1 MCNINTLTLF
11 AIYASCC
18 KPDGKVYKMQSVKS
32 ARWIYK
38 TDSFTEPNKCGNH
51 ILQELLTSLVGQ
63 DRKWFFWYCARL
75 KLMRACTFCDS
86 PVCTSVRAQFTRG
99 CTLQHF
105 VIVPCVSQSEH
116 SYPNISVSQPRSI
129 FHFWLYATSQPNQH
143 KSHTM
148 EMCYFVNLV
157 LKSQMIP
164 QIYSSILGHYQS
176 SSGHPSR

>member
-1 MCNINTLTLF
+1 M
-11 AIYASCC
+11 Y
-18 KPDGKVYKMQSVKS
+18 S

-38 TDSFTEPNKCGNH
+38 TDSFTEPNKCDDH
-51 ILQELLTSLVGQ
+51 ILQELLTSLLVKTAN
-63 DRKWFFWYCARL
+63 DSFDIARL

-86 PVCTSVRAQFTRG
+86 SVCTSVQAQFTRG

-148 EMCYFVNLV
+148 ETCYFVNLV
-157 LKSQMIP
+157 LKSKTIA
-164 QIYSSILGHYQS
+164 QIDSSITLSVVKWPPFSIKATY
-176 SSGHPSR
+176 